1 MKKYSI
7 DDLRD
12 IMVQLR
18 GENGC
23 PWDKVQTHQSI
34 KKSMIEEC
42 YEAID
47 ALDSGDD
54 HAFAN
59 ELGDVLLQVVFH
71 ARIAEER
78 GAFDFDDV
86 VNEICTKLIT
96 RHTHVFGKDNA
107 VSAEEALGQWEKNK
121 KKEKNLDSY
130 TAMLEDVPHYLPAL
144 MRSEKI
150 QKKAG
155 SVGFDW
161 EETEPIYD
169 KISEEMTEVKE
180 AVKNGKSDEIEEEYG
195 DLLFAVVNLGR
206 HLKVT
211 PEIALTKASDKFVN
225 RFKEMEEKAVS
236 DGKDMAELS
245 AKELDELWEFVK
257 KDAEKAVA
265 AVTAAITDALCAGD
279 KVQLVGFGTFEV
291 RNREARTGK
300 NPRTGEAIQIAAS
313 KVPAFK
319 AGKALKDVVNN

>member
-1 MKKYSI
+1 MKKYTI

-12 IMVQLR
+12 IMVKLR

-23 PWDKVQTHQSI
+23 PWDRVQTHQSI

-54 HAFAN
+54 GAFAN

-78 GAFDFDDV
+78 GSFNFDDV

-96 RHTHVFGKDNA
+96 RHTHVFGADKA

-130 TAMLEDVPHYLPAL
+130 TAMLKDVPNYLPAL

-161 EETEPIYD
+161 QETEPVYD
-169 KISEEMTEVKE
+169 KVNEEISELKAAEKTGRTDK
-180 AVKNGKSDEIEEEYG
+180 IEEEYG
-195 DLLFAVVNLGR
+195 DLLFSVVNLGR
-206 HLKVT
+206 HLKIT
-211 PEIALTKASDKFVN
+211 PEIALAKASDKFIK
-225 RFKEMEEKAVS
+225 RFEKMEDEAVRS
-236 DGKDMAELS
+236 HLDLAELS
-245 AKELDELWEFVK
+245 ADELDELWEKAK
-257 KDAEKAVA
+257 K
-265 AVTAAITDALCAGD
+265 
-279 KVQLVGFGTFEV
+279 
-291 RNREARTGK
+291 
-300 NPRTGEAIQIAAS
+300 S
-313 KVPAFK
+313 
-319 AGKALKDVVNN
+319 

>member
-1 MKKYSI
+1 MKKYTI
-7 DDLRD
+7 DDLVD
-12 IMVQLR
+12 IMVKLR

-78 GAFDFDDV
+78 GAFNFNDV

-96 RHTHVFGKDNA
+96 RHTHVFGADKA

-130 TAMLEDVPHYLPAL
+130 TAMLKDVPHYLPAL

-161 EETEPIYD
+161 QETEPVYD
-169 KISEEMTEVKE
+169 KVNEEIAELKE
-180 AVKNGKSDEIEEEYG
+180 AAKTGNAERIEEEYG
-195 DLLFAVVNLGR
+195 DLLFSVVNLGR

-211 PEIALTKASDKFVN
+211 PEIALTKASDKFIK
-225 RFKEMEEKAVS
+225 RFEKMEAEAVK
-236 DGKDMAELS
+236 DNLDMAQLS
-245 AKELDELWEFVK
+245 LEELDKLWENSK
-257 KDAEKAVA
+257 KH
-265 AVTAAITDALCAGD
+265 
-279 KVQLVGFGTFEV
+279 
-291 RNREARTGK
+291 
-300 NPRTGEAIQIAAS
+300 S
-313 KVPAFK
+313 
-319 AGKALKDVVNN
+319 

>member
-1 MKKYSI
+1 MKKYTI
-7 DDLRD
+7 DDLLD
-12 IMVQLR
+12 IMVKLR

-47 ALDSGDD
+47 ALDSSDD

-78 GAFDFDDV
+78 GAFNFNDV

-96 RHTHVFGKDNA
+96 RHTHVFGADKA

-130 TAMLEDVPHYLPAL
+130 TAMLKDVPHYLPAL

-161 EETEPIYD
+161 QETEPVYD
-169 KISEEMTEVKE
+169 KVNEEIAELKE
-180 AVKNGKSDEIEEEYG
+180 AAKTGNAERIEEEYG
-195 DLLFAVVNLGR
+195 DLLFSVVNLGR

-211 PEIALTKASDKFVN
+211 PEIALTKASDKFIK
-225 RFKEMEEKAVS
+225 RFEKMEAEAVK
-236 DGKDMAELS
+236 DNLDMAQLS
-245 AKELDELWEFVK
+245 LEELDKLWENSK
-257 KDAEKAVA
+257 KH
-265 AVTAAITDALCAGD
+265 
-279 KVQLVGFGTFEV
+279 
-291 RNREARTGK
+291 
-300 NPRTGEAIQIAAS
+300 S
-313 KVPAFK
+313 
-319 AGKALKDVVNN
+319 

>member
-1 MKKYSI
+1 MKKYTI

-12 IMVQLR
+12 ILVQLR

-54 HAFAN
+54 HDFAN

-78 GAFDFDDV
+78 NAFNFDDV

-96 RHTHVFGKDNA
+96 RHTHVFGKDKA
-107 VSAEEALGQWEKNK
+107 VSAQEALGQWEKNK

-161 EETEPIYD
+161 DSIEPVYD
-169 KISEEMTEVKE
+169 KLNEEIAEVRE
-180 AVKNGKSDEIEEEYG
+180 AVTTGNEEKIEEEYG

-211 PEIALTKASDKFVN
+211 PEIALTKASDKFVK
-225 RFKEMEEKAVS
+225 RFEKMEKIAIER
-236 DGKDMAELS
+236 GEDMADLS
-245 AKELDELWEFVK
+245 IESLNKLWENAK
-257 KDAEKAVA
+257 K
-265 AVTAAITDALCAGD
+265 
-279 KVQLVGFGTFEV
+279 
-291 RNREARTGK
+291 
-300 NPRTGEAIQIAAS
+300 S
-313 KVPAFK
+313 
-319 AGKALKDVVNN
+319 

>member
-1 MKKYSI
+1 MKKYTI
-7 DDLRD
+7 DDLLD
-12 IMVQLR
+12 IMVKLR

-47 ALDSGDD
+47 ALDSGND

-78 GAFDFDDV
+78 GAFNFDDV

-96 RHTHVFGKDNA
+96 RHTHVFGADKA

-130 TAMLEDVPHYLPAL
+130 TAMLKDVPHYLPAL

-161 EETEPIYD
+161 QETEPVYD
-169 KISEEMTEVKE
+169 KVNEEIAELKE
-180 AVKNGKSDEIEEEYG
+180 AAKTGNAERIEEEYG
-195 DLLFAVVNLGR
+195 DLLFSVVNLGR

-211 PEIALTKASDKFVN
+211 PEIALTKASDKFIK
-225 RFKEMEEKAVS
+225 RFEKMEAEAVK
-236 DGKDMAELS
+236 DNLDMAQLS
-245 AKELDELWEFVK
+245 LEELDKLWENSK
-257 KDAEKAVA
+257 KA
-265 AVTAAITDALCAGD
+265 
-279 KVQLVGFGTFEV
+279 
-291 RNREARTGK
+291 
-300 NPRTGEAIQIAAS
+300 
-313 KVPAFK
+313 
-319 AGKALKDVVNN
+319 